1 MHKEFIQVRQLFQ
14 PERVKFKNRIYDLF
28 KIMGLSDEKQSIGL
42 GVFKS
47 NDVMMIC
54 GYDPSTN
61 QFGKLD
67 KDKLAFAS
75 TVLNLLKDPLG
86 PHLHN
91 RLIAINPITDL
102 METDKSTIDVLVGDN
117 SFDVGEP
124 FTLISLVDGKVPFN
138 CAAVEASSQQ
148 EIGKLLIANSR
159 TGLYSGHSLR
169 DYYSLRWAPVKP
181 HDFKLDGS
189 FYQGKKTDTGF
200 IVTLES
206 PIDVILAGKTIGNFE
221 TKGVHPFELAKYLL
235 TVEDCGV
242 NAIEI
247 EGEESSSVEYF
258 YYILTRIKGLS
269 VSSNCSIG
277 DITFASSLSEAPTVP
292 NGFTLNQDYPVC
304 AWTYQTAQGFAD
316 AQLEALRRIE
326 YAVYLYIVCG
336 CSERFPDK
344 EAKMKSWDIRQP
356 LLEPKLSAMVYVENL
371 DLGGSILI
379 DGNGKTNKSP
389 ISVTGFISSATNSS
403 TQMLLSPLRASWKPH
418 YLNEAMK
425 WVVRA
430 RFEPS
435 VDDRI
440 ISLNTALEY
449 CLNEERGEMVL
460 AEALHEMNYDRTDDL
475 DFSQMLNDIVKSID
489 LPAIQGLNEKQRKIL
504 IRRIKS
510 QAKASL
516 LSSRLASRLTA
527 MCKRLGDPITKQELQ
542 LLIDVNKA
550 RNGLLHGRRSV
561 FLNTLDLD
569 RAIVAA
575 STLIVSKVEKF
586 EESKL

>member
-1 MHKEFIQVRQLFQ
+1 MRQLFQ
-14 PERVKFKNRIYDLF
+14 PQKVMFNNRVYDLF
-28 KIMGLSDEKQSIGL
+28 KIIGLSDEEQSIGL

-47 NDVMMIC
+47 NDMQLIC
-54 GYDPSTN
+54 GYDASTN

-67 KDKLAFAS
+67 KDKLDFAS
-75 TVLNLLKDPLG
+75 RVLNLLKDPLG
-86 PHLHN
+86 THLHN
-91 RLIAINPITDL
+91 SLLATKHISDY
-102 METDKSTIDVLVGDN
+102 METNKSTVDVLVGDN
-117 SFDVGEP
+117 SFDAGKP
-124 FTLISLVDGKVPFN
+124 FTLISLVDGQVPYN

-181 HDFKLDGS
+181 HDFELDGS
-189 FYQGKKTDTGF
+189 FYQGEKTDAGF

-221 TKGVHPFELAKYLL
+221 TKGVHPLELAKYFL

-242 NAIEI
+242 KTIKI
-247 EGEESSSVEYF
+247 EGEESSSVEYY

-292 NGFTLNQDYPVC
+292 NGFTLNQDYSVC

-336 CSERFPDK
+336 CSERFPDT
-344 EAKMKSWDIRQP
+344 EAKMESWDIRRP
-356 LLEPKLSAMVYVENL
+356 LLEPKVSPMVYVENL

-379 DGNGKTNKSP
+379 EGNGKTNNDP

-435 VDDRI
+435 LDDRI

-449 CLNEERGEMVL
+449 CLNEERGETVL
-460 AEALHEMNYDRTDDL
+460 AEALHKMNYDSTDEL
-475 DFSQMLNDIVKSID
+475 NFSQMIDDIVKSID
-489 LPAIQGLNEKQRKIL
+489 LPAIRGLNEKQSKKL
-504 IRRIKS
+504 DRRIRN

-527 MCKRLGDPITKQELQ
+527 MCRRLGDPITEQELQ

-561 FLNTLDLD
+561 FLNIVDLD

-575 STLIVSKVEKF
+575 STLFCQRLRRLGDLSNEF
-586 EESKL
+586 N

>member
-1 MHKEFIQVRQLFQ
+1 MRQLFQ
-14 PERVKFKNRIYDLF
+14 PQKVMFNNRVYDLF
-28 KIMGLSDEKQSIGL
+28 KIICLSDEEQSIGL

-47 NDVMMIC
+47 NDMQLIC
-54 GYDPSTN
+54 GYDASTN

-67 KDKLAFAS
+67 KDKLDFAS
-75 TVLNLLKDPLG
+75 RVLNLLKDPVG
-86 PHLHN
+86 THLHN
-91 RLIAINPITDL
+91 SLLATKHISDY
-102 METDKSTIDVLVGDN
+102 METNKSTVDVLVGDN
-117 SFDVGEP
+117 SFDAGKP
-124 FTLISLVDGKVPFN
+124 FTLISLVDGQVPYN

-181 HDFKLDGS
+181 HDFELDGS
-189 FYQGKKTDTGF
+189 FYQGEKTDAGF

-221 TKGVHPFELAKYLL
+221 TKGVHPLELAKYFL

-242 NAIEI
+242 KTIKI
-247 EGEESSSVEYF
+247 EGEESSSVEYY

-292 NGFTLNQDYPVC
+292 NGFTLNQDYSVC
-304 AWTYQTAQGFAD
+304 AWTYQTAQGFAV

-336 CSERFPDK
+336 CSERFPDT
-344 EAKMKSWDIRQP
+344 EAKMESWDIRRP
-356 LLEPKLSAMVYVENL
+356 LLEPKVSPMVYVENL

-379 DGNGKTNKSP
+379 EGNGKTNNDP

-435 VDDRI
+435 LDDRI

-449 CLNEERGEMVL
+449 CLNEERGETVL
-460 AEALHEMNYDRTDDL
+460 AEALHEMNYDSTDEL
-475 DFSQMLNDIVKSID
+475 NFSQMIDDIVKSID
-489 LPAIQGLNEKQRKIL
+489 LPAIRGLNEKQSKKL
-504 IRRIKS
+504 DRRIRN

-527 MCKRLGDPITKQELQ
+527 MCRRLGDPITEQELQ

-561 FLNTLDLD
+561 FLNIVDLD

-575 STLIVSKVEKF
+575 STLILSKVEKIGG
-586 EESKL
+586 SKQ

>member
-1 MHKEFIQVRQLFQ
+1 MRQLFQ
-14 PERVKFKNRIYDLF
+14 PQKVKFNNRVYDLF
-28 KIMGLSDEKQSIGL
+28 KIIGLSDEEQSIGL

-47 NDVMMIC
+47 NDMQLIC
-54 GYDPSTN
+54 GYDASTN

-67 KDKLAFAS
+67 KDKLDFAS
-75 TVLNLLKDPLG
+75 RVLNLLKDPLG
-86 PHLHN
+86 THLHN
-91 RLIAINPITDL
+91 RLLATKHISDY
-102 METDKSTIDVLVGDN
+102 METNKSTVDVLVGDN
-117 SFDVGEP
+117 SFDAGKP
-124 FTLISLVDGKVPFN
+124 FTLISLVDGQVPYN

-181 HDFKLDGS
+181 HDFELDGS
-189 FYQGKKTDTGF
+189 FYQGEKTDAGF

-221 TKGVHPFELAKYLL
+221 TKGVHPLELAKYFL

-242 NAIEI
+242 KTIKI
-247 EGEESSSVEYF
+247 EGEESSSVEYYF
-258 YYILTRIKGLS
+258 YILTRIKGLF

-292 NGFTLNQDYPVC
+292 NGFTLNQDYSVC

-336 CSERFPDK
+336 CSERFPDT
-344 EAKMKSWDIRQP
+344 EAKMESWDIRRP
-356 LLEPKLSAMVYVENL
+356 LLEPKVSPMVYVENL

-379 DGNGKTNKSP
+379 EGNGKTNNDP

-435 VDDRI
+435 LDDRI

-449 CLNEERGEMVL
+449 CLNEERGETVL
-460 AEALHEMNYDRTDDL
+460 AEALHEMNYDSTDEL
-475 DFSQMLNDIVKSID
+475 NFSQMIDDIVNSITI
-489 LPAIQGLNEKQRKIL
+489 PTIQGLNEKQRKKL
-504 IRRIKS
+504 EKRIKG
-510 QAKASL
+510 QTKASL
-516 LSSRLASRLTA
+516 SSSRLASRLTS
-527 MCKRLGDPITKQELQ
+527 MRKRLENPISEQELQ
-542 LLIDVNKA
+542 LLINVNKA
-550 RNGLLHGRRSV
+550 RNGLLHGKRSV
-561 FLNTLDLD
+561 SLNVVELD
-569 RAIVAA
+569 RAIIAA
-575 STLIVSKVEKF
+575 STLILSKVKKIG
-586 EESKL
+586 ESKQ

>member
-1 MHKEFIQVRQLFQ
+1 
-14 PERVKFKNRIYDLF
+14 
-28 KIMGLSDEKQSIGL
+28 MGA
-42 GVFKS
+42 
-47 NDVMMIC
+47 
-54 GYDPSTN
+54 PSTLIEGYRLAVTSFLCQPWSNRAN

-67 KDKLAFAS
+67 KDKLDFAS
-75 TVLNLLKDPLG
+75 RVLNLLKDPLG
-86 PHLHN
+86 THLHN
-91 RLIAINPITDL
+91 SLLATKHISDY
-102 METDKSTIDVLVGDN
+102 METNKSTVDVLVGDN
-117 SFDVGEP
+117 SFDAGKP
-124 FTLISLVDGKVPFN
+124 FTLISLVDGQVPYN

-181 HDFKLDGS
+181 HDFELDGS
-189 FYQGKKTDTGF
+189 FYQGEKTDAGF

-221 TKGVHPFELAKYLL
+221 TKGVHPLELAKYFL

-242 NAIEI
+242 KTIKI
-247 EGEESSSVEYF
+247 EGEESSSVEYY

-292 NGFTLNQDYPVC
+292 NGFTLNQDYSVC

-336 CSERFPDK
+336 CSERFPDT
-344 EAKMKSWDIRQP
+344 EAKMESWDIRRP
-356 LLEPKLSAMVYVENL
+356 LLEPKVSPMVYVENL

-379 DGNGKTNKSP
+379 EGNGKTNNDP
-389 ISVTGFISSATNSS
+389 ISVTGFISSATNFS

-435 VDDRI
+435 LDDRI

-449 CLNEERGEMVL
+449 CLNEERGETVL
-460 AEALHEMNYDRTDDL
+460 AEALHEMNYDSTDEL
-475 DFSQMLNDIVKSID
+475 NFSQMIDDIVKSITI
-489 LPAIQGLNEKQRKIL
+489 PTIQGLNEKQRKKL
-504 IRRIKS
+504 EKRIKG
-510 QAKASL
+510 QTKASL
-516 LSSRLASRLTA
+516 SSSRLASRLTS
-527 MCKRLGDPITKQELQ
+527 MRKRLENPISEQELQ
-542 LLIDVNKA
+542 LLINVNKA
-550 RNGLLHGRRSV
+550 RNGLLHGKRSV
-561 FLNTLDLD
+561 SLNVVELD
-569 RAIVAA
+569 RAIIAA
-575 STLIVSKVEKF
+575 STLILSKVK
-586 EESKL
+586 KIGGI

>member
-1 MHKEFIQVRQLFQ
+1 MRQLFRPQ
-14 PERVKFKNRIYDLF
+14 KVKFNNRVYDLF
-28 KIMGLSDEKQSIGL
+28 KIIGLSDEEQSIGL

-47 NDVMMIC
+47 NDMQLIC
-54 GYDPSTN
+54 GYDASTN

-67 KDKLAFAS
+67 KDKLDFAS
-75 TVLNLLKDPLG
+75 RVLTLLKDPLG
-86 PHLHN
+86 MHLHN
-91 RLIAINPITDL
+91 RLLATNHISDY
-102 METDKSTIDVLVGDN
+102 METNKSTVELLVGDN
-117 SFDVGEP
+117 SFDAGKP
-124 FTLISLVDGKVPFN
+124 FTLISLVDGQVPYN
-138 CAAVEASSQQ
+138 CAAVEASSRQ
-148 EIGKLLIANSR
+148 EIGKLLISKSR

-169 DYYSLRWAPVKP
+169 DYYSLRWDPVKP
-181 HDFKLDGS
+181 HDFELDGS
-189 FYQGKKTDTGF
+189 FYQGEKTDAGF

-206 PIDVILAGKTIGNFE
+206 PIDVILAGKTTGNFE
-221 TKGVHPFELAKYLL
+221 TKGVHPLELAKYLL

-242 NAIEI
+242 KTIKI

-258 YYILTRIKGLS
+258 YYILARIKGLS

-292 NGFTLNQDYPVC
+292 NGFTLNQDYSVC

-336 CSERFPDK
+336 CSERFPDT
-344 EAKMKSWDIRQP
+344 EAKMNSWDIRRP
-356 LLEPKLSAMVYVENL
+356 LLEPKVSPMVYVENL

-379 DGNGKTNKSP
+379 EGNGKTNNDP

-435 VDDRI
+435 LDDRI

-449 CLNEERGEMVL
+449 CLNEERGETVL
-460 AEALHEMNYDRTDDL
+460 AEALHEMNHDRTDEL
-475 DFSQMLNDIVKSID
+475 DVTQVIDDIVKSID
-489 LPAIQGLNEKQRKIL
+489 LPAIQGLNEKQSKKL
-504 IRRIKS
+504 DRRIRN
-510 QAKASL
+510 QVKASL

-527 MCKRLGDPITKQELQ
+527 MCKRLGDPITEQELQ

-561 FLNTLDLD
+561 FLNIVDLD

-575 STLIVSKVEKF
+575 STLILSKVEKI
-586 EESKL
+586 EEFKQ

>member
-1 MHKEFIQVRQLFQ
+1 MRQLFQ
-14 PERVKFKNRIYDLF
+14 PQKVMFNNRVYDLF
-28 KIMGLSDEKQSIGL
+28 KIICLSDEEQSIGL

-47 NDVMMIC
+47 NDMQLIC
-54 GYDPSTN
+54 GYDASTN

-67 KDKLAFAS
+67 KDKLDFAS
-75 TVLNLLKDPLG
+75 RVLNLLKDPLG
-86 PHLHN
+86 THLHN
-91 RLIAINPITDL
+91 SLLATKHISDY
-102 METDKSTIDVLVGDN
+102 METNKSTVDVLVGDN
-117 SFDVGEP
+117 SFDAGKP
-124 FTLISLVDGKVPFN
+124 FTLISLVDGQVPYN

-181 HDFKLDGS
+181 HDFELDGS
-189 FYQGKKTDTGF
+189 FYQGEKTDAGF

-221 TKGVHPFELAKYLL
+221 TKGVHPLELAKYFL

-242 NAIEI
+242 KTIKI
-247 EGEESSSVEYF
+247 EGEESSSVEYY

-292 NGFTLNQDYPVC
+292 NGFTLNQDYSVC
-304 AWTYQTAQGFAD
+304 AWTYQTAQGFAV

-336 CSERFPDK
+336 CSERFPDT
-344 EAKMKSWDIRQP
+344 EAKMESWDIRRP
-356 LLEPKLSAMVYVENL
+356 LLEPKVSPMVYVENL

-379 DGNGKTNKSP
+379 EGNGKTNNDP

-435 VDDRI
+435 LDDRI

-449 CLNEERGEMVL
+449 C
-460 AEALHEMNYDRTDDL
+460 
-475 DFSQMLNDIVKSID
+475 
-489 LPAIQGLNEKQRKIL
+489 
-504 IRRIKS
+504 
-510 QAKASL
+510 
-516 LSSRLASRLTA
+516 
-527 MCKRLGDPITKQELQ
+527 
-542 LLIDVNKA
+542 
-550 RNGLLHGRRSV
+550 
-561 FLNTLDLD
+561 
-569 RAIVAA
+569 
-575 STLIVSKVEKF
+575 
-586 EESKL
+586 

>member
-1 MHKEFIQVRQLFQ
+1 MRQLFQ
-14 PERVKFKNRIYDLF
+14 PQKVMFNNRVYDLF
-28 KIMGLSDEKQSIGL
+28 KIIGLSDEEQSIGL

-47 NDVMMIC
+47 NDMQLIC
-54 GYDPSTN
+54 GYDASTN

-67 KDKLAFAS
+67 KDKLDFAS
-75 TVLNLLKDPLG
+75 RVLNLLKDPLG
-86 PHLHN
+86 THLHN
-91 RLIAINPITDL
+91 SLLATKHISDY
-102 METDKSTIDVLVGDN
+102 METNKSTVDVLVGDN
-117 SFDVGEP
+117 NFDAGKP
-124 FTLISLVDGKVPFN
+124 FTLISLVDGQVPYN

-181 HDFKLDGS
+181 HDFELDGS
-189 FYQGKKTDTGF
+189 FYQGEKTDAGF

-221 TKGVHPFELAKYLL
+221 TKGVHPLELAKYFL

-242 NAIEI
+242 KTIKI
-247 EGEESSSVEYF
+247 EGEESSSVEYY

-277 DITFASSLSEAPTVP
+277 DITSASSLSEAPTVP
-292 NGFTLNQDYPVC
+292 NGFTLNQDYSVC
-304 AWTYQTAQGFAD
+304 AWTYQTAQGFAA

-336 CSERFPDK
+336 CSERFPDT
-344 EAKMKSWDIRQP
+344 EAKMESWDIRRP
-356 LLEPKLSAMVYVENL
+356 LLEPKVSPMVYVENL

-379 DGNGKTNKSP
+379 EGNGKTNNDP

-435 VDDRI
+435 LDDRI

-449 CLNEERGEMVL
+449 CLNEERGETVL
-460 AEALHEMNYDRTDDL
+460 AEALHEMNYDSTDEL
-475 DFSQMLNDIVKSID
+475 NFSQMIDDIVKSID
-489 LPAIQGLNEKQRKIL
+489 LPAIRGLNEKQSKKL
-504 IRRIKS
+504 DRRIRN

-527 MCKRLGDPITKQELQ
+527 MCRRLGDPITEQELQ

-561 FLNTLDLD
+561 FLNIVDLD

-575 STLIVSKVEKF
+575 STLILSKVEKIGG
-586 EESKL
+586 SKQ

>member
-1 MHKEFIQVRQLFQ
+1 MRQLFQ
-14 PERVKFKNRIYDLF
+14 PQKVKFNNRVYDLF
-28 KIMGLSDEKQSIGL
+28 KIIGLSDEEQSIGL

-47 NDVMMIC
+47 NDMQLIC
-54 GYDPSTN
+54 GYDASTN

-67 KDKLAFAS
+67 KDKLDFAS
-75 TVLNLLKDPLG
+75 RVLNLLKDPLG
-86 PHLHN
+86 THLHN
-91 RLIAINPITDL
+91 RLLATKHISDY
-102 METDKSTIDVLVGDN
+102 METNKSTADVLVGDN
-117 SFDVGEP
+117 SFDAGKP
-124 FTLISLVDGKVPFN
+124 FTLISLVDGQVPYN

-181 HDFKLDGS
+181 HDFELDGS
-189 FYQGKKTDTGF
+189 FYQGEKTDAGF

-221 TKGVHPFELAKYLL
+221 TKGVHPLELAKYFL

-242 NAIEI
+242 KTIKI
-247 EGEESSSVEYF
+247 EGEESSSVEYYF
-258 YYILTRIKGLS
+258 YILTRIKGLS
-269 VSSNCSIG
+269 ISSNCSIG

-292 NGFTLNQDYPVC
+292 NGFTLSQDYSVC

-336 CSERFPDK
+336 CSERFPDT
-344 EAKMKSWDIRQP
+344 EAKMESWDIRRP
-356 LLEPKLSAMVYVENL
+356 LLEPKVSPMVYVENL

-379 DGNGKTNKSP
+379 EGNGKTNNDP

-435 VDDRI
+435 LDDRI

-449 CLNEERGEMVL
+449 CLNEERGETVL
-460 AEALHEMNYDRTDDL
+460 AEALHEMNYDCTDEL
-475 DFSQMLNDIVKSID
+475 NFSQMIDDIVKSITI
-489 LPAIQGLNEKQRKIL
+489 PTIQGLNEEQRKKL
-504 IRRIKS
+504 EKRIKG
-510 QAKASL
+510 QTKASL
-516 LSSRLASRLTA
+516 SSSRLASRLTS
-527 MCKRLGDPITKQELQ
+527 MRKRLENPISEQELQ
-542 LLIDVNKA
+542 LLINVNKA
-550 RNGLLHGRRSV
+550 RNGLLHGKRSV
-561 FLNTLDLD
+561 SLNVVELD
-569 RAIVAA
+569 RAIISA
-575 STLIVSKVEKF
+575 STLILSKVKKIG
-586 EESKL
+586 ESKQ

>member
-1 MHKEFIQVRQLFQ
+1 MRQLFQ
-14 PERVKFKNRIYDLF
+14 PQKVMFNNRVYDLF
-28 KIMGLSDEKQSIGL
+28 KIICLSDEEQSIGL
-42 GVFKS
+42 GVFRS
-47 NDVMMIC
+47 NDMQLIC
-54 GYDPSTN
+54 GYDASTN

-67 KDKLAFAS
+67 KDKLDFAS
-75 TVLNLLKDPLG
+75 RVLNLLKDPLG
-86 PHLHN
+86 THLHN
-91 RLIAINPITDL
+91 SLLATKHISDY
-102 METDKSTIDVLVGDN
+102 METNKSTVDVLVGDN
-117 SFDVGEP
+117 SFDAGKP
-124 FTLISLVDGKVPFN
+124 FTLISLVDGQVPYN

-181 HDFKLDGS
+181 HDFELDGS
-189 FYQGKKTDTGF
+189 FYQGEKTDAGF

-221 TKGVHPFELAKYLL
+221 TKGVHPLELAKYFL

-242 NAIEI
+242 KTIKI
-247 EGEESSSVEYF
+247 EGEESSSVEYY

-292 NGFTLNQDYPVC
+292 NGFTLNQDYSVC
-304 AWTYQTAQGFAD
+304 AWTYQTAQGFAV

-336 CSERFPDK
+336 CSERFPDT
-344 EAKMKSWDIRQP
+344 EAKMESWDIRRP
-356 LLEPKLSAMVYVENL
+356 LLEPKVSPMVYVENL

-379 DGNGKTNKSP
+379 EGNGKTNNDP

-435 VDDRI
+435 LDDRI

-449 CLNEERGEMVL
+449 CLNEERGETVL
-460 AEALHEMNYDRTDDL
+460 AEALHEMNYDSTDEL
-475 DFSQMLNDIVKSID
+475 NFSQMIDDIVKSID
-489 LPAIQGLNEKQRKIL
+489 LPAIRGLNEKQSKKL
-504 IRRIKS
+504 DRRIRN

-527 MCKRLGDPITKQELQ
+527 MCRRLGDPITEQELQ

-561 FLNTLDLD
+561 FLNIVDLD

-575 STLIVSKVEKF
+575 STLILSKVEKIGG
-586 EESKL
+586 SKQ

>member
-1 MHKEFIQVRQLFQ
+1 MRQLFQ
-14 PERVKFKNRIYDLF
+14 PQKVMFNNRVYDLF
-28 KIMGLSDEKQSIGL
+28 KIICLSDEEQSIGL

-47 NDVMMIC
+47 NDMQLIC
-54 GYDPSTN
+54 GYDASTN

-67 KDKLAFAS
+67 KDKLDFAS
-75 TVLNLLKDPLG
+75 RVLNLLKDPLG
-86 PHLHN
+86 KHLHN
-91 RLIAINPITDL
+91 SLLATKHISDY
-102 METDKSTIDVLVGDN
+102 METNKSTVDVLVGDN
-117 SFDVGEP
+117 SFDAGKP
-124 FTLISLVDGKVPFN
+124 FTLISLVDGQVPYN

-181 HDFKLDGS
+181 HDFELDGS
-189 FYQGKKTDTGF
+189 FYQGEKTDAGF

-221 TKGVHPFELAKYLL
+221 TKGVHPLELAKYFL

-242 NAIEI
+242 KTIKI
-247 EGEESSSVEYF
+247 EGEESSSVEYY

-292 NGFTLNQDYPVC
+292 NGFTLNQDYSVC
-304 AWTYQTAQGFAD
+304 AWTYQTAQGFAV

-336 CSERFPDK
+336 CSERFPDT
-344 EAKMKSWDIRQP
+344 EAKMESWDIRRP
-356 LLEPKLSAMVYVENL
+356 LLEPKVSPMVYVENL

-379 DGNGKTNKSP
+379 EGNGKTNNDP

-435 VDDRI
+435 LDDRI

-449 CLNEERGEMVL
+449 CLNEERGETVL
-460 AEALHEMNYDRTDDL
+460 AEALHEMNYDSTDEL
-475 DFSQMLNDIVKSID
+475 NFSQMIDDIVKSID
-489 LPAIQGLNEKQRKIL
+489 LPAIRGLNEKQSKKL
-504 IRRIKS
+504 DRRIRN

-527 MCKRLGDPITKQELQ
+527 MCRRLGDPITEQELQ

-561 FLNTLDLD
+561 FLNIVDLD

-575 STLIVSKVEKF
+575 STLILSKVEKIGG
-586 EESKL
+586 SKQ

>member
-1 MHKEFIQVRQLFQ
+1 MRQLFQ
-14 PERVKFKNRIYDLF
+14 PQKVKFNNRVYDLF
-28 KIMGLSDEKQSIGL
+28 KIIGLSDEEQSIGL

-47 NDVMMIC
+47 NDMQLIC
-54 GYDPSTN
+54 GYDASTN

-67 KDKLAFAS
+67 KDKLDFAS
-75 TVLNLLKDPLG
+75 RVLNLLKDPLG
-86 PHLHN
+86 THLHN
-91 RLIAINPITDL
+91 SLLATKHISDYT
-102 METDKSTIDVLVGDN
+102 ETNKSTVDVLVGDN
-117 SFDVGEP
+117 SFDAGKP
-124 FTLISLVDGKVPFN
+124 FTLISLVDGQVPYN

-181 HDFKLDGS
+181 HDFELDGS
-189 FYQGKKTDTGF
+189 FYQGEKTDAGF

-221 TKGVHPFELAKYLL
+221 TKGVHPLELAKYFL

-242 NAIEI
+242 KTIKI
-247 EGEESSSVEYF
+247 EGEESSSVEYY

-292 NGFTLNQDYPVC
+292 NGFTLNQDYSVC

-336 CSERFPDK
+336 CSERFPDT
-344 EAKMKSWDIRQP
+344 EARMESWDIRRP
-356 LLEPKLSAMVYVENL
+356 LLEPKVSPMVYVENL

-379 DGNGKTNKSP
+379 EGNGKTNNDP

-403 TQMLLSPLRASWKPH
+403 AQMLLSPLRASWKPH

-435 VDDRI
+435 LDDRI

-449 CLNEERGEMVL
+449 CLNEERGETVL
-460 AEALHEMNYDRTDDL
+460 AEALHEMNYESTDEL
-475 DFSQMLNDIVKSID
+475 NFSQMIDDIVKSITI
-489 LPAIQGLNEKQRKIL
+489 PTIQGLNEKQRKKL
-504 IRRIKS
+504 EKRIKG
-510 QAKASL
+510 QTKASL
-516 LSSRLASRLTA
+516 SSSRLASRLTS
-527 MCKRLGDPITKQELQ
+527 MRKRLENPISEQELQ
-542 LLIDVNKA
+542 LLINVNKA
-550 RNGLLHGRRSV
+550 RNGLLHGKRSV
-561 FLNTLDLD
+561 SLNLVELD
-569 RAIVAA
+569 RAIIAA
-575 STLIVSKVEKF
+575 STLILSKVKKIG
-586 EESKL
+586 ESKQ

>member
-1 MHKEFIQVRQLFQ
+1 MRQLFQ
-14 PERVKFKNRIYDLF
+14 PQKVKFNNRVYDLF
-28 KIMGLSDEKQSIGL
+28 KIIGLSDEEQSIGL

-47 NDVMMIC
+47 NDMQLIC
-54 GYDPSTN
+54 GYDASTN

-67 KDKLAFAS
+67 KDKLDFAS
-75 TVLNLLKDPLG
+75 RVLNLLKDPLG
-86 PHLHN
+86 THLHN
-91 RLIAINPITDL
+91 SLLATKHISDY
-102 METDKSTIDVLVGDN
+102 METNKSTVDVLVGDN
-117 SFDVGEP
+117 SFDAGKP
-124 FTLISLVDGKVPFN
+124 FTLISLVDGQVPYN

-181 HDFKLDGS
+181 HDFELDGS
-189 FYQGKKTDTGF
+189 FYQGEITDAGF

-221 TKGVHPFELAKYLL
+221 TKGVHPLELAKYFL

-242 NAIEI
+242 KTIKI
-247 EGEESSSVEYF
+247 EGEESSSVEYY
-258 YYILTRIKGLS
+258 YYILTRIRGLS

-292 NGFTLNQDYPVC
+292 IGFTLNQDYSVC

-336 CSERFPDK
+336 CSERFPDT
-344 EAKMKSWDIRQP
+344 EAKMESWDIRRQ
-356 LLEPKLSAMVYVENL
+356 LLEPKVSPMVYVENL

-379 DGNGKTNKSP
+379 EGNGKTNNDP

-435 VDDRI
+435 LDDRI

-449 CLNEERGEMVL
+449 CLNEERGETVL
-460 AEALHEMNYDRTDDL
+460 AEALHEMNYDSTDEL
-475 DFSQMLNDIVKSID
+475 NFSQMIDDIVKSITI
-489 LPAIQGLNEKQRKIL
+489 PTIQGLNEKQRKKL
-504 IRRIKS
+504 EKRIKG

-516 LSSRLASRLTA
+516 SSSRLASRLTS
-527 MCKRLGDPITKQELQ
+527 MRKRLENPISEQELQ
-542 LLIDVNKA
+542 LLINVNKA
-550 RNGLLHGRRSV
+550 RNGLLHGKRSV
-561 FLNTLDLD
+561 SLNVVELD
-569 RAIVAA
+569 RAIIAA
-575 STLIVSKVEKF
+575 STLILSKVKKIG
-586 EESKL
+586 ESKQ

>member
-1 MHKEFIQVRQLFQ
+1 MRQLFQ
-14 PERVKFKNRIYDLF
+14 PQKVKFNNRVYDLF
-28 KIMGLSDEKQSIGL
+28 KIIGLSDEEQSIGL

-47 NDVMMIC
+47 NDMQLIC
-54 GYDPSTN
+54 GYDASTN

-67 KDKLAFAS
+67 KDKLDFAS
-75 TVLNLLKDPLG
+75 RVLNLLKDPLG
-86 PHLHN
+86 THLHN
-91 RLIAINPITDL
+91 SLLATKHISDYT
-102 METDKSTIDVLVGDN
+102 ETNKSTVDVLVGDN
-117 SFDVGEP
+117 SFDAGKP
-124 FTLISLVDGKVPFN
+124 FTLISLVDGQVPYN

-181 HDFKLDGS
+181 HDFELDGS
-189 FYQGKKTDTGF
+189 FYQGEKTDAGF

-221 TKGVHPFELAKYLL
+221 TKGVHPLELAKYFL

-242 NAIEI
+242 KTIKI
-247 EGEESSSVEYF
+247 EGEESSSVEYY

-292 NGFTLNQDYPVC
+292 NGFTLNQDYSVC

-336 CSERFPDK
+336 CSERFPDT
-344 EAKMKSWDIRQP
+344 EARMESWDIRRP
-356 LLEPKLSAMVYVENL
+356 LLEPKVSPMVYVENL

-379 DGNGKTNKSP
+379 EGNGKTNNDP

-403 TQMLLSPLRASWKPH
+403 AQMLLSPLRASWKPH

-435 VDDRI
+435 LDDRI

-449 CLNEERGEMVL
+449 CLNEERGETVL
-460 AEALHEMNYDRTDDL
+460 AEALHEMNYESTDEL
-475 DFSQMLNDIVKSID
+475 NFSQMIDDIVKSITI
-489 LPAIQGLNEKQRKIL
+489 PTIQGLNEKQRKKL
-504 IRRIKS
+504 EKRIKG
-510 QAKASL
+510 QTKASL
-516 LSSRLASRLTA
+516 SSSRLASRLTS
-527 MCKRLGDPITKQELQ
+527 MRKRLENPISEQELQ
-542 LLIDVNKA
+542 LLINVNKA
-550 RNGLLHGRRSV
+550 RNGLLHGKRSV
-561 FLNTLDLD
+561 SLNLVELD
-569 RAIVAA
+569 RAIIAA
-575 STLIVSKVEKF
+575 STLILSKVKKIG
-586 EESKL
+586 ESKQCI

>member
-1 MHKEFIQVRQLFQ
+1 MRQLFQ
-14 PERVKFKNRIYDLF
+14 PQKVKFNNRVYDLF
-28 KIMGLSDEKQSIGL
+28 KIIGLSDEEQSIGL

-47 NDVMMIC
+47 NDMQLIC
-54 GYDPSTN
+54 GYDASTN

-67 KDKLAFAS
+67 KDKLDFAS
-75 TVLNLLKDPLG
+75 RVLNLLKDPLG
-86 PHLHN
+86 THLHN
-91 RLIAINPITDL
+91 SLLATKHISDYT
-102 METDKSTIDVLVGDN
+102 ETNKSTVDVLVGDN
-117 SFDVGEP
+117 SFDAGKP
-124 FTLISLVDGKVPFN
+124 FTLLSLVDGQVPYN

-181 HDFKLDGS
+181 HDFELDGS
-189 FYQGKKTDTGF
+189 FYQGEKTDAGF

-221 TKGVHPFELAKYLL
+221 TKGVHPLELAKYFL

-242 NAIEI
+242 KTIKI
-247 EGEESSSVEYF
+247 EGEESSSVEYY

-292 NGFTLNQDYPVC
+292 NGFTLNQDYSVC

-336 CSERFPDK
+336 CSERFPDT
-344 EAKMKSWDIRQP
+344 EARMESWDIRRP
-356 LLEPKLSAMVYVENL
+356 LLEPKVSPMVYVENL

-379 DGNGKTNKSP
+379 EGNGKTNNDP

-403 TQMLLSPLRASWKPH
+403 AQMLLSPLRASWKPH

-435 VDDRI
+435 LDDRI

-449 CLNEERGEMVL
+449 CLNEERGETVL
-460 AEALHEMNYDRTDDL
+460 AEALHEMNYESTDEL
-475 DFSQMLNDIVKSID
+475 NFSQMIDDIVKSITI
-489 LPAIQGLNEKQRKIL
+489 PTIQGLNEKQRKKL
-504 IRRIKS
+504 EKRIKG
-510 QAKASL
+510 QTKASL
-516 LSSRLASRLTA
+516 SSSRLASRLPS
-527 MCKRLGDPITKQELQ
+527 MRKRLENPISEQELQ
-542 LLIDVNKA
+542 LLINVNKA
-550 RNGLLHGRRSV
+550 RNGLLHGKRSV
-561 FLNTLDLD
+561 SLNLVELD
-569 RAIVAA
+569 RAIIAA
-575 STLIVSKVEKF
+575 STLILSKVKKIG
-586 EESKL
+586 ESKQ

>member
-1 MHKEFIQVRQLFQ
+1 MRQLFQ
-14 PERVKFKNRIYDLF
+14 PQKVKFNNRVYDLF
-28 KIMGLSDEKQSIGL
+28 KIIGLSDEEQSIGL

-47 NDVMMIC
+47 NDMQLIC
-54 GYDPSTN
+54 GYDASTN

-67 KDKLAFAS
+67 KDKLDFAS
-75 TVLNLLKDPLG
+75 RVLNLLKDPLG
-86 PHLHN
+86 THLHN
-91 RLIAINPITDL
+91 SLLATKHISDYT
-102 METDKSTIDVLVGDN
+102 ETNKSTVDVLVGDN
-117 SFDVGEP
+117 SFDAGKP
-124 FTLISLVDGKVPFN
+124 FTLISLVDGQVPYN

-181 HDFKLDGS
+181 HDFELDGS
-189 FYQGKKTDTGF
+189 FYQGEKTDAGF

-221 TKGVHPFELAKYLL
+221 TKGVHPLELAKYFL

-242 NAIEI
+242 KTIKI
-247 EGEESSSVEYF
+247 EGEESSSVEYY

-292 NGFTLNQDYPVC
+292 NGFTLNQDYSVC

-336 CSERFPDK
+336 CSERFPDT
-344 EAKMKSWDIRQP
+344 EARMESWDIRRP
-356 LLEPKLSAMVYVENL
+356 LLEPKVSPMVYVENL

-379 DGNGKTNKSP
+379 EGNGKTNNDP

-403 TQMLLSPLRASWKPH
+403 AQMLLSPLRASWKPH

-435 VDDRI
+435 LDDRI

-449 CLNEERGEMVL
+449 CLNEERGETVL
-460 AEALHEMNYDRTDDL
+460 AEALHEMNYESTDEL
-475 DFSQMLNDIVKSID
+475 NFSQMIDDIVKSITI
-489 LPAIQGLNEKQRKIL
+489 PTIQGLNEKQRKKL
-504 IRRIKS
+504 EKRIKG
-510 QAKASL
+510 QTKASL
-516 LSSRLASRLTA
+516 SSSRLASRLTS
-527 MCKRLGDPITKQELQ
+527 MRKRLENPISEQELQ
-542 LLIDVNKA
+542 LLINVNKA
-550 RNGLLHGRRSV
+550 RNGLLHGKRSAS
-561 FLNTLDLD
+561 LNLVELD
-569 RAIVAA
+569 RAIIAA
-575 STLIVSKVEKF
+575 STLILSKVKKIG
-586 EESKL
+586 ESKQ

>member
-1 MHKEFIQVRQLFQ
+1 MRQLFQ
-14 PERVKFKNRIYDLF
+14 PQKVKFNNRVYDLF
-28 KIMGLSDEKQSIGL
+28 KIIGLSDEEQSIGL

-47 NDVMMIC
+47 NDMQLIC
-54 GYDPSTN
+54 GYDASTN

-67 KDKLAFAS
+67 KDKLDFAS
-75 TVLNLLKDPLG
+75 RVLNLLKDPLG
-86 PHLHN
+86 THLHN
-91 RLIAINPITDL
+91 SLLATKHISDYT
-102 METDKSTIDVLVGDN
+102 ETNKSTVDVLVGDN
-117 SFDVGEP
+117 SFDAGKP
-124 FTLISLVDGKVPFN
+124 ITLISLVDGQVPYN

-181 HDFKLDGS
+181 HDFELDGS
-189 FYQGKKTDTGF
+189 FYQGEKTDAGF

-221 TKGVHPFELAKYLL
+221 TKGVHPLELAKYFL

-242 NAIEI
+242 KTIKI
-247 EGEESSSVEYF
+247 EGEESSSVEYY

-292 NGFTLNQDYPVC
+292 NGFTLNQDYSVC

-336 CSERFPDK
+336 CSERFPDT
-344 EAKMKSWDIRQP
+344 EARMESWDIRRP
-356 LLEPKLSAMVYVENL
+356 LLEPKVSPMVYVENL

-379 DGNGKTNKSP
+379 EGNGKTNNDP

-403 TQMLLSPLRASWKPH
+403 AQMLLSPLRASWKPH

-435 VDDRI
+435 LDDRI

-449 CLNEERGEMVL
+449 CLNEERGETVL
-460 AEALHEMNYDRTDDL
+460 AEALHEMNYESTDEL
-475 DFSQMLNDIVKSID
+475 NFSQMIDDIVKSITI
-489 LPAIQGLNEKQRKIL
+489 PTIQGLNEKQRKKL
-504 IRRIKS
+504 EKRIKG
-510 QAKASL
+510 QTKASL
-516 LSSRLASRLTA
+516 SSSRLASRLTS
-527 MCKRLGDPITKQELQ
+527 MRKRLENPISEQELQ
-542 LLIDVNKA
+542 LLINVNKA
-550 RNGLLHGRRSV
+550 RNGLLHGKRSV
-561 FLNTLDLD
+561 SLNLVELD
-569 RAIVAA
+569 RAIIAA
-575 STLIVSKVEKF
+575 STLILSKVKKIG
-586 EESKL
+586 ESKQ

>member
-1 MHKEFIQVRQLFQ
+1 MRQLFRPQ
-14 PERVKFKNRIYDLF
+14 KVKFNNRVYDLF
-28 KIMGLSDEKQSIGL
+28 KIIGLSDEEQSIGL

-47 NDVMMIC
+47 NDMQLIC
-54 GYDPSTN
+54 GYDASTY

-67 KDKLAFAS
+67 KDKLDFAS
-75 TVLNLLKDPLG
+75 RVLNLLKDPLG
-86 PHLHN
+86 THLHN
-91 RLIAINPITDL
+91 RFLATNHISDY
-102 METDKSTIDVLVGDN
+102 METNKSTVDVLVGDN
-117 SFDVGEP
+117 SFDAGKP
-124 FTLISLVDGKVPFN
+124 FTLISLVDGQVPYN
-138 CAAVEASSQQ
+138 CAAVEASSQR
-148 EIGKLLIANSR
+148 EIGKLLISNSR

-181 HDFKLDGS
+181 HDFELDGS
-189 FYQGKKTDTGF
+189 FYQGEKTDAGF

-206 PIDVILAGKTIGNFE
+206 PIDVILAGKTIGKFE
-221 TKGVHPFELAKYLL
+221 TKGVHPLELAKYLL

-242 NAIEI
+242 KTIKI
-247 EGEESSSVEYF
+247 EGEESSSVEYY

-292 NGFTLNQDYPVC
+292 NGFTLNQDYSVC

-336 CSERFPDK
+336 CSERFPDT
-344 EAKMKSWDIRQP
+344 EAKMESWDIRRP
-356 LLEPKLSAMVYVENL
+356 LLEPKVSPMVYVENL

-379 DGNGKTNKSP
+379 EGNGKTNNDP

-435 VDDRI
+435 LDDRI

-449 CLNEERGEMVL
+449 CLNEERGETVL
-460 AEALHEMNYDRTDDL
+460 AEALHEMNYDSTDEL
-475 DFSQMLNDIVKSID
+475 NFSQMIDDIVRSID
-489 LPAIQGLNEKQRKIL
+489 LPAIRGLNKKQSKKL
-504 IRRIKS
+504 DRRIRN

-527 MCKRLGDPITKQELQ
+527 MCRRLGDPITEQELQ

-561 FLNTLDLD
+561 FLNIVDLD

-575 STLIVSKVEKF
+575 STLILSKVEKIGR
-586 EESKL
+586 SKQ

>member
-1 MHKEFIQVRQLFQ
+1 MQL
-14 PERVKFKNRIYDLF
+14 
-28 KIMGLSDEKQSIGL
+28 
-42 GVFKS
+42 
-47 NDVMMIC
+47 IC
-54 GYDPSTN
+54 GYDASTN

-67 KDKLAFAS
+67 KDKLDFAS
-75 TVLNLLKDPLG
+75 RVLNLLKDPLG
-86 PHLHN
+86 THLHN
-91 RLIAINPITDL
+91 SLLATKHISDYT
-102 METDKSTIDVLVGDN
+102 ETNKSTVDVLVGDN
-117 SFDVGEP
+117 SFDAGKP
-124 FTLISLVDGKVPFN
+124 FTLISLVDGQVPYN

-181 HDFKLDGS
+181 HDFELDGS
-189 FYQGKKTDTGF
+189 FYQGEKTDAGF

-221 TKGVHPFELAKYLL
+221 TKGVHPLELAKYFL

-242 NAIEI
+242 KTIKI
-247 EGEESSSVEYF
+247 EGEESSSVEYY

-292 NGFTLNQDYPVC
+292 NGFTLNQDYSVC

-336 CSERFPDK
+336 CSERFPDT
-344 EAKMKSWDIRQP
+344 EARMESWDIRRP
-356 LLEPKLSAMVYVENL
+356 LLEPKVSPMVYVENL

-379 DGNGKTNKSP
+379 EGNGKTNNDP

-403 TQMLLSPLRASWKPH
+403 AQMLLSPLRASWKPH

-435 VDDRI
+435 LDDRI

-449 CLNEERGEMVL
+449 CLNEERGETVL
-460 AEALHEMNYDRTDDL
+460 AEALHEMNYESTDEL
-475 DFSQMLNDIVKSID
+475 NFSQMIDDIVKSITI
-489 LPAIQGLNEKQRKIL
+489 PTIQGLNEKQRKKL
-504 IRRIKS
+504 EKRIKG
-510 QAKASL
+510 QTKASL
-516 LSSRLASRLTA
+516 SSSRLASRLTS
-527 MCKRLGDPITKQELQ
+527 MRKRLENPISEQELQ
-542 LLIDVNKA
+542 LLINVNKA
-550 RNGLLHGRRSV
+550 RNGLLHGKRSV
-561 FLNTLDLD
+561 SLNLVELD
-569 RAIVAA
+569 RAIIAA
-575 STLIVSKVEKF
+575 STLIMSKVKKIG
-586 EESKL
+586 ESKQ

>member
-1 MHKEFIQVRQLFQ
+1 MRQLFQ
-14 PERVKFKNRIYDLF
+14 PEAVKFNNRIYDLF

-47 NDVMMIC
+47 NDILMIC
-54 GYDPSTN
+54 GYDASTN

-67 KDKLAFAS
+67 IDKLIFAS

-91 RLIAINPITDL
+91 SLLAMNLVSDL
-102 METDKSTIDVLVGDN
+102 METDKATVDVLVGDS
-117 SFDVGEP
+117 SFDAGKP
-124 FTLISLVDGKVPFN
+124 FTLMSVVDGQVPYY

-148 EIGKLLIANSR
+148 EIGKILIANSR
-159 TGLYSGHSLR
+159 LEFYSGHSLR

-189 FYQGKKTDTGF
+189 FYQGEKTEAGF

-206 PIDVILAGKTIGNFE
+206 PIDVILAGKTIGHLE
-221 TKGVHPFELAKYLL
+221 TKGVHPLEMAKYLL

-242 NAIEI
+242 KSIEI
-247 EGEESSSVEYF
+247 DGEESSSVECY
-258 YYILTRIKGLS
+258 YYILTLIKGLS
-269 VSSNCSIG
+269 VSSKCSIG
-277 DITFASSLSEAPTVP
+277 DITFASSLSDAPFVP
-292 NGFTLNQDYPVC
+292 SGFSLNQDYPVC
-304 AWTYQTAQGFAD
+304 AWTYQTAKGFAE
-316 AQLEALRRIE
+316 AQLEALKRIE
-326 YAVYLYIVCG
+326 YAIYLYIVCG
-336 CSERFPDK
+336 CSERFPDTG
-344 EAKMKSWDIRQP
+344 AKMESWDIRRP
-356 LLEPKLSAMVYVENL
+356 LLEPKVSPMFYVENL
-371 DLGGSILI
+371 DLGGNILVG
-379 DGNGKTNKSP
+379 DNGTTNKRP
-389 ISVTGFISSATNSS
+389 ISVTDPSSLTSVLC

-435 VDDRI
+435 LDDRI

-449 CLNEERGEMVL
+449 CLNEERGETVL
-460 AEALHEMNYDRTDDL
+460 AEALHEMNYDRTDEL
-475 DFSQMLNDIVKSID
+475 DFSQMIDDIVKSID
-489 LPAIQGLNEKQRKIL
+489 FSGIQGLNEKQRGKL
-504 IRRIKS
+504 NQRIKN

-527 MCKRLGDPITKQELQ
+527 MCKRLGDPITEQELQ
-542 LLIDVNKA
+542 LLINVNKA

-561 FLNTLDLD
+561 SLNIVDLD

-575 STLIVSKVEKF
+575 SALILSKVEKI
-586 EESKL
+586 EESKQ

>member
-1 MHKEFIQVRQLFQ
+1 MRHQ
-14 PERVKFKNRIYDLF
+14 PQKVKFNNRVYDLF
-28 KIMGLSDEKQSIGL
+28 KIIGLSDEEQSIGL

-47 NDVMMIC
+47 NDMQLIC
-54 GYDPSTN
+54 GYDASTN

-67 KDKLAFAS
+67 KDKLDFAS
-75 TVLNLLKDPLG
+75 RVLNLLKDPLG
-86 PHLHN
+86 THLHN
-91 RLIAINPITDL
+91 SLLATKHISDYT
-102 METDKSTIDVLVGDN
+102 ETNKSTVDVLVGDN
-117 SFDVGEP
+117 SFDAGKP
-124 FTLISLVDGKVPFN
+124 FTLISLVDGQVPYN

-181 HDFKLDGS
+181 HDFELDGS
-189 FYQGKKTDTGF
+189 FYQGEKTDAGF

-221 TKGVHPFELAKYLL
+221 TKGVHPLELAKYFL

-242 NAIEI
+242 KTIKI
-247 EGEESSSVEYF
+247 EGEESSSVEYY

-292 NGFTLNQDYPVC
+292 NGFTLNQDYSVC

-336 CSERFPDK
+336 CSERFPDT
-344 EAKMKSWDIRQP
+344 EARMESWDIRRP
-356 LLEPKLSAMVYVENL
+356 LLEPKVSPMVYVENL

-379 DGNGKTNKSP
+379 EGNGKTNNDP

-403 TQMLLSPLRASWKPH
+403 AQMLLSPLRASWKPH

-435 VDDRI
+435 LDDRI

-449 CLNEERGEMVL
+449 CLNEERGETVL
-460 AEALHEMNYDRTDDL
+460 AEALHEMNYESTDEL
-475 DFSQMLNDIVKSID
+475 NFSQMIDDIVKSITI
-489 LPAIQGLNEKQRKIL
+489 PTIQGLNEKQRKKL
-504 IRRIKS
+504 EKRIKG
-510 QAKASL
+510 QTKASL
-516 LSSRLASRLTA
+516 SSSRLASRLTS
-527 MCKRLGDPITKQELQ
+527 MRKRLENPISEQELQ
-542 LLIDVNKA
+542 LLINVNKA
-550 RNGLLHGRRSV
+550 RNGLLHGKRSV
-561 FLNTLDLD
+561 SLNLVELD
-569 RAIVAA
+569 RAIIAA
-575 STLIVSKVEKF
+575 STLILSKVKKIG
-586 EESKL
+586 ESKQ